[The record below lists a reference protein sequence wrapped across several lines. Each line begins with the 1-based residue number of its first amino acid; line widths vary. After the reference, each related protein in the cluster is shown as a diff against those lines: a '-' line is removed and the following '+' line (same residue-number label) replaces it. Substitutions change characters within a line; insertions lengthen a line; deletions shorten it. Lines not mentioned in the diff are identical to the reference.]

1 MLRALFTRP
10 CTFSVFRIAACGLG
24 FIVFMFS
31 VSVPAGAN
39 ETSHWAALRSGDAVA
54 LLRHALAPG
63 TGDPTNFAIGDC
75 STQRN
80 LSDEG
85 RAQAR
90 RIGDTFRE
98 NGISNARVFTSQ
110 WCRCV
115 DTATEMNLGMA
126 TELPLLNS
134 FFRKFERR
142 DSQTDGL
149 KSWIANR
156 DRSRPHILVT
166 HQVNITAL
174 TGIFP
179 ASGELIVVRL
189 SGANAVK
196 VIGRQR
202 MD

>member
-1 MLRALFTRP
+1 MSRAFFARTCALAA
-10 CTFSVFRIAACGLG
+10 FRIGVRGLG
-24 FIVFMFS
+24 VIVLLFS
-31 VSVPAGAN
+31 VSIPTAAN

-63 TGDPTNFAIGDC
+63 TGDPDNFAIGDC

-80 LSDEG
+80 LSNDG

-98 NGISNARVFTSQ
+98 NGIVNALVFTSQ

-115 DTATEMNLGMA
+115 DTATGMDLGIV

-134 FFRKFERR
+134 FFRRFERR
-142 DSQTDGL
+142 ESQTDGL

-156 DRSRPHILVT
+156 DRSRPHILIT

-179 ASGELIVVRL
+179 TSGELIVVRL
-189 SGANAVK
+189 TSDNAVK